1 MLTLLIED
9 WESARSQVKAS
20 MIKASSVS
28 WDDIGGLKDLKV
40 EIFFIFFCLFYSKPT
55 VMVIVSMFQ
64 KKLQQAVEWPIKHA
78 AAFARLGITPVRGV
92 LLHGPPGC
100 SKTTL
105 AKAAAHASQA
115 SFFSLRFVIERLPCP
130 FFESNL
136 SSLFYHVKESIHSIT
151 KLRAINLRHSDN

>member
-1 MLTLLIED
+1 
-9 WESARSQVKAS
+9 
-20 MIKASSVS
+20 
-28 WDDIGGLKDLKV
+28 
-40 EIFFIFFCLFYSKPT
+40 
-55 VMVIVSMFQ
+55 MVIVSMFQ

-78 AAFARLGITPVRGV
+78 AAFARLGISPVRGV